1 MAARNHWNLI
11 ATGGPSAVDAEEL
24 RRALGLLVAPGE
36 CHEVRALP
44 SGRSRLVRGDD
55 LDAAVAAVE
64 ALADGAG
71 VYLTAN
77 PVRPDLGDRAAT
89 NKDITRRRIFYID
102 IDPVRPK
109 DTNATDAEHEAAR
122 LVASDVRDALDA
134 IGWPPPIV
142 VDSGSGWHLHYLIDL
157 PNSDLARS
165 IVGRALKAL
174 AVCHNTDAVIVDPK
188 VANASRII
196 RLPGTMNRKG
206 PNTDDRPHRL
216 CRVVSV
222 PSAIEAVDVE
232 KLRAVA
238 GDDGHDAARPEPDDE
253 PGPSRDHWRQH
264 RADGGDRAYALGAL
278 RAQVSEL
285 AGTAEL
291 RNDMLYE
298 SALKLGGYVASGLLD
313 EAEVIRQLSVVARG
327 IGLGA
332 DGDPREI
339 ERAIRNGL
347 DAGKETPKRAPER
360 PAGKKAKAEQAAPP
374 PPEPGAR
381 LVVWA
386 REITPKKVEF
396 LWPGRI
402 PIGKMTTF
410 AGHGGLGK
418 TFVICDIA
426 ARVTTGEE
434 WPFSGGAYAE
444 AGKALI
450 ISGEDD
456 EDDTLVPRLIECG
469 ADLSKVAFLSPESHD
484 NFTLAALDL
493 LTRSLDKM
501 RGVRLVA
508 IDPPTSY
515 LGGVDDHKNAELRSL
530 LTPLKRWASERRV
543 AVILN
548 NHVNKATGQNID
560 AASRVMGSV
569 AWVNAVRAAH
579 MFVRDPDD
587 DDRVLF
593 VPLKMNV
600 ARRPSG
606 LAYAI
611 RPTEADPDLARVEW
625 LELVDQT
632 ADEAIGQKSKKSRGV
647 VAVEWLAERFRIR
660 REWPSDELKRDA
672 DEAGI
677 SKNALWS
684 PEVSGLPIR
693 KSRRVDAAGEVHWF
707 WIAQEGWPPPNDAG
721 NVGNVGNV
729 AAQTVAAQRNTNIPG
744 GVGRPGTWEGSQGDQ
759 HSQHSRGHGDAGK
772 AEAAVGFVRSYLRGG
787 PRPVASVIEDGARSG
802 FTEQQV
808 RVAAALIGVRLS
820 VGGGV
825 ERWEDISGGP
835 FSEGSHR

>member
-1 MAARNHWNLI
+1 MSARNHWNLI
-11 ATGGPSAVDAEEL
+11 ATGGPAGVDAAEL
-24 RRALGLLVAPGE
+24 RRALGYLMDPGE

-64 ALADGAG
+64 ELADGTG

-77 PVRPDLGDRAAT
+77 PVRPDLGNRAAT
-89 NKDITRRRIFYID
+89 NKDVTRRRIFYID

-109 DTNATDAEHEAAR
+109 DSNATDAEHEAAR
-122 LVASDVRDALDA
+122 LVADAVRGALDA
-134 IGWPPPIV
+134 IGWPSPIV

-157 PNSDLARS
+157 PNTDHSRA

-174 AVCHNTDAVIVDPK
+174 AACHDTPGVIVDSK
-188 VANASRII
+188 VANASRIV
-196 RLPGTMNRKG
+196 RLPGTLNRKG
-206 PNTDDRPHRL
+206 PNTADRPHRL
-216 CRVVSV
+216 CRIASV
-222 PSAIEAVDVE
+222 PSAIEPVAVDL
-232 KLRAVA
+232 LRAVA
-238 GDDGHDAARPEPDDE
+238 GIDGLPQADDE
-253 PGPSRDHWRQH
+253 PEWSPPRDHWTQQ
-264 RADGGDRAYALGAL
+264 RADDGDRAYALGAL

-285 AGTAEL
+285 AGTSEL
-291 RNDMLYE
+291 RNDTLYE
-298 SALKLGGYVASGLLD
+298 SALKLGGYVASGLLN
-313 EAEVIRQLSVVARG
+313 EAEVVRQLSVVARG
-327 IGLGA
+327 IGLGS

-339 ERAIRNGL
+339 ERAITNGL
-347 DAGKETPKRAPER
+347 EAGKETPKRAPEKL
-360 PAGKKAKAEQAAPP
+360 AGKKAKAEHRLLP
-374 PPEPGAR
+374 PPEPGTN

-402 PIGKMTTF
+402 PLGKMTTF

-434 WPFSGGAYAE
+434 WPFSGGACAE
-444 AGKALI
+444 PGKALI

-469 ADLSKVAFLSPESHD
+469 ADLSRVAFLRAEAHD
-484 NFTLAALDL
+484 HFTLAALDL
-493 LTRSLDKM
+493 LTRSLDQM

-530 LTPLKRWASERRV
+530 LTPLKRWASEHRV

-548 NHVNKATGQNID
+548 NHVNKATGPNID

-587 DDRVLF
+587 NDRVLF

-611 RPTEADPDLARVEW
+611 RPTEADPDLARVVW
-625 LELVDQT
+625 LESVDQT
-632 ADEAIGQKSKKSRGV
+632 ADEAIGQKSRKSRGV

-672 DEAGI
+672 AEAGI

-684 PEVSGLPIR
+684 NEVNALPIR
-693 KSRRVDAAGEVHWF
+693 KSKRVDATGEVHWF
-707 WIAQEGWPPPNDAG
+707 WIAQEGWPEPPICVG

-729 AAQTVAAQRNTNIPG
+729 VAQPVVAKRDANIPG
-744 GVGRPGTWEGSQGDQ
+744 DAERSGIWEGSQGDQ
-759 HSQHSRGHGDAGK
+759 HSQYSRGRGGGERERLRRWLVLCLNGGDASPHQVVRWAAERGFG
-772 AEAAVGFVRSYLRGG
+772 EAAVRAEIADCELFEEITG
-787 PRPVASVIEDGARSG
+787 PD
-802 FTEQQV
+802 
-808 RVAAALIGVRLS
+808 
-820 VGGGV
+820 GGV
-825 ERWEDISGGP
+825 AWHYQERW
-835 FSEGSHR
+835 